1 MAKEYTKEQ
10 LQQLYK
16 KLPQELQEAI
26 FSVETADHIW
36 NICERYDLDKI
47 STVAKR
53 VGNVLV
59 GVLPPNELQQTL
71 EKELNIDSETA
82 KKITRDINRFIF
94 YPVRPF
100 LEKLYEIEIV
110 PFEQRQ
116 EQIKIKPLEE
126 VKQPEKEKKSS
137 DIYREIIE

>member
-59 GVLPPNELQQTL
+59 GVLPPDELQETL
-71 EKELNIDSETA
+71 EKELEIDSETA

-94 YPVRPF
+94 YPVKPF
-100 LEKLYEIEIV
+100 LEKLYDIGITSTDG
-110 PFEQRQ
+110 Q
-116 EQIKIKPLEE
+116 EKTEKLTEE
-126 VKQPEKEKKSS
+126 
-137 DIYREIIE
+137 DLYREPIK

>member
-1 MAKEYTKEQ
+1 MAKEYTNEQ

-16 KLPQELQEAI
+16 KLPEELQEAI

-36 NICERYDLDKI
+36 DICERYDIDKI

-59 GVLPPNELQQTL
+59 GVLPPEELQETL

-82 KKITRDINRFIF
+82 KKINRDINRFVF
-94 YPVRPF
+94 YPVKPF
-100 LEKLYEIEIV
+100 LEKLYNIGITSTN
-110 PFEQRQ
+110 EQEKTKKLSQ
-116 EQIKIKPLEE
+116 E
-126 VKQPEKEKKSS
+126 
-137 DIYREIIE
+137 DTYREPIE